1 MKISWT
7 LLLLLVAVGSLRADR
22 GINFSSS
29 LYYHSNLN
37 SSIVASEEI
46 IRERLAL
53 ISDDIDFR
61 YNAEVHDLIVE
72 YTTYGIRQTE
82 NLLGRMPV
90 YLPVIEYH
98 LRENNLPESLKYLPI
113 VESKLLPHAK
123 SGVGAVG
130 LWQFMEGTAKELGLK
145 INAQVDE
152 RRDPIKSTE
161 AALRYLSIL
170 HKKYSDWNLV
180 FAAYNCGPGNVNKAI
195 RKAGGQRDFWSIRK
209 YLPVQTQKYVPAII
223 AAGYI
228 TNYYEQHGITPS
240 YLDYGVSDVRSVQ
253 IFNRLSLK
261 EVANMTGTSQKLIQK
276 LNPSYLQSIIPATEK
291 GNYLILPVGAMGIFN
306 GLNYSYN
313 TEKAIPDDSFK
324 SSYRV
329 KVGDSIAKLADL
341 FNCTI
346 DEIQNWN
353 QLVIPE
359 VFADQQLT
367 VYFPNEQL
375 PANKG

>member
-1 MKISWT
+1 MKIYWT
-7 LLLLLVAVGSLRADR
+7 LLLLLLAVGSIRADR
-22 GINFSSS
+22 GIHLESSLSYLSNYSTSSS
-29 LYYHSNLN
+29 
-37 SSIVASEEI
+37 EEV

-61 YNAEVHDLIVE
+61 YNGEVHDLIVE

-90 YLPVIEYH
+90 YLPIIEYH
-98 LRENNLPESLKYLPI
+98 LRKNNLPESLKYLPI

-130 LWQFMEGTAKELGLK
+130 LWQFMEGTARELGLK
-145 INAQVDE
+145 INAEVDE

-161 AALRYLSIL
+161 AALEYLSIL
-170 HKKYSDWNLV
+170 HKKYRDWNLA

-195 RKAGGQRDFWSIRK
+195 RMAGGNRDFWSIRK
-209 YLPVQTQKYVPAII
+209 YLPSQTQKYVPAII

-228 TNYYEQHGITPS
+228 TNYYNEHGITPS

-253 IFNRLSLK
+253 IYNELSLK
-261 EVANMTGTSQKLIQK
+261 EVARMTGISQKLIQK
-276 LNPSYLQSIIPATEK
+276 LNPSYLHATIPSTEK
-291 GNYLILPVGAMGIFN
+291 GNYLILPVAAMGIFN
-306 GLNYSYN
+306 GLNYSYKE
-313 TEKAIPDDSFK
+313 EKVIPNDSFK

-329 KVGDSIAKLADL
+329 KVGDSIAKLAEL

-353 QLVIPE
+353 QLIIPE

-367 VYFPNEQL
+367 VYFPNDQL
-375 PANKG
+375 PTNKG